1 VSKKQTDGEDLAL
14 AVHELLRRVRF
25 DDVENVCAWGLTRT
39 ECHTLEVTALDGPLS
54 VNDVAAR
61 LRLNKSTASRVV
73 RSLETKKL
81 VSREGSADDRRS
93 IRILAT
99 KEGIALWQRIV
110 AATGSSYDAALAGCT
125 KAERKVVTRV
135 LRAIAEQVGK
145 S

>member
-1 VSKKQTDGEDLAL
+1 MPKKQTDGEDLAL

-73 RSLETKKL
+73 RSLEAKKL
-81 VSREGSADDRRS
+81 VSREESADDRRS
-93 IRILAT
+93 IQISAT
-99 KEGIALWQRIV
+99 KEGLALWRRIV
-110 AATGSSYDAALAGCT
+110 AATGSTYDAVLAGCT
-125 KAERKVVTRV
+125 KAERKIVTRI
-135 LRAIAEQVGK
+135 LRAIAGQIGQ